1 MRQVKTISKETIKYI
16 LKIIYKITRSY
27 CIWYKHNFPD
37 RVIDWDR
44 LFDEWNDLM
53 ETGDIRSYSVD
64 DILENIDDELL

>member
-27 CIWYKHNFPD
+27 CIWYKINFPE

-44 LFDEWNDLM
+44 PADEWNDYDGNEWLNR
-53 ETGDIRSYSVD
+53 IYRK
-64 DILENIDDELL
+64 